1 MLRTRGCS
9 GPRDGTRVSCID
21 RWVLYHQTIREDW
34 AGRRRAVLVC
44 QGCYNKVPE
53 TDQLKN
59 QKFIALQLW
68 RLKSKSRFLAELLP
82 SGCCE
87 GEPVSS
93 PWPRC
98 WWLAGDF
105 WCSLPCEVLPPSLP
119 SSSRRSVCVRV
130 SSFPLWKNTDHIGLG
145 LRLDWSDLAAA
156 AAYALSSI
164 NYSHKY
170 LFPIRSHSEVLGIR
184 DSTYDSGG
192 NTVWPAT
199 GNEY

>member
-1 MLRTRGCS
+1 MSASQDWRCVRVLCRVWLFVAPWTVAHQAPLSEGFSRQEYWSGLPFSSAGDAPDPGMLRTRGCS

-21 RWVLYHQTIREDW
+21 RWVLYHQTIREDC

-93 PWPRC
+93 P
-98 WWLAGDF
+98 
-105 WCSLPCEVLPPSLP
+105 
-119 SSSRRSVCVRV
+119 
-130 SSFPLWKNTDHIGLG
+130 
-145 LRLDWSDLAAA
+145 
-156 AAYALSSI
+156 
-164 NYSHKY
+164 
-170 LFPIRSHSEVLGIR
+170 
-184 DSTYDSGG
+184 
-192 NTVWPAT
+192 
-199 GNEY
+199 